1 MSDITKSMTD
11 AAIVSELYERIETR
25 RKNSN
30 ITQAEM
36 AERIG
41 ITTKSYRAIQKG
53 VCRLTTFVALL
64 RQLDLVE
71 NLNGLISTP
80 KISPLQMKFS
90 ASTAQRRSAARKLKN
105 EPVSALSTTSPSTT
119 SLSTSALATIKPDST
134 SKDENLPTLRA
145 VLLGQREKLL
155 IKDK

>member
-1 MSDITKSMTD
+1 MLDITKSMTD
-11 AAIVSELYERIETR
+11 TAIVSELYQRIETR

-53 VCRLTTFVALL
+53 VCRLTTFIALL

-71 NLNGLISTP
+71 NLNGLVSTP

-90 ASTAQRRSAARKLKN
+90 ASTAQRRLAARKLKN
-105 EPVSALSTTSPSTT
+105 EPVSAVSTP
-119 SLSTSALATIKPDST
+119 ALATIKPDST

-145 VLLGQREKLL
+145 QLLGRREKLL